1 MHGASPYERRLI
13 AQRLEPS
20 GSSIGAGTA
29 LILLPQ
35 TEASQFLLEASIWPA
50 MANCGFHRSDMLAF
64 DSDTWVDDIGRWI
77 VTAELIVADLTGGNA
92 DVMYIL
98 GLAHGIGR
106 CPLLICPEG
115 DGLPFGLRSFR
126 CVYYQNTSRG
136 LQRLRHNLT
145 RATRVFL
152 AAADVS
158 RGESS

>member
-13 AQRLEPS
+13 AQRLEPTR
-20 GSSIGAGTA
+20 SSVGPGTVV
-29 LILLPQ
+29 ILVPQ
-35 TEASQFLLEASIWPA
+35 TAPSQFILEAAIWPA
-50 MANCGFHRSDMLAF
+50 MANCGFERSDVLAF
-64 DSDTWVDDIGRWI
+64 DSDTWIDDIGRWI
-77 VTAELIVADLTGGNA
+77 AGAELIVADLTGVNA

-98 GLAHGIGR
+98 GLAHGLGR

-126 CVYYQNTSRG
+126 CVYYQNTSRD

-152 AAADVS
+152 AAADAS